1 MHIEGY
7 LKDINFLTDA
17 NDPTVTYAEF
27 TVPAIG
33 ATSYPYKAFVDIHD
47 ERLKAYIRKFVL
59 PNIQEDEKITVSELL
74 QDAKDILMLGGNPD
88 RVAPRVRTAGKL
100 NEGLVEYDL
109 NNPNHEYI
117 RVTQDSWV
125 VSKKHKH
132 KFLKRNTLGC
142 QITPVHTEKNLL
154 TLIKPFVNTD
164 RNSRILFSAWL
175 VQSFCMGNHSAMLV
189 QAPAGSGKSSLTKI
203 ARRIIDPS
211 NLQANI
217 MTGKKD
223 DLFSALSN
231 SYFVAF
237 DNCSDELSKEVS
249 DILCAAITG
258 STMAKRKL
266 YTTNELGVYEL
277 HSSLILNG
285 LDVIP
290 TFSDLASRC
299 LLLKLKTIDESSR
312 KTDEALSI
320 AFENALPEILGAIF
334 NTLSTAMS
342 ISTTLKP
349 TRLPRMASAY
359 LDMLS
364 IAIAMGV
371 SEAEFER
378 IYFENLNLID
388 KERANIAIVEA
399 VQEYLNSDS
408 VKGRAV
414 SGKLSDLR
422 QKIYANY
429 SGKVSELPASPSLF
443 GRKLRQELKTFS
455 AVGITVLLDNTFED
469 GTHLKLI
476 KEK

>member
-7 LKDINFLTDA
+7 LEDINFLTDA
-17 NDPTVTYAEF
+17 NDPSVTYAEF
-27 TVPAIG
+27 TVQAIG
-33 ATSYPYKAFVDIHD
+33 ATDLPYKAFVDIND
-47 ERLKAYIRKFVL
+47 ERLKAYIRKSIL
-59 PNIQEDEKITVSELL
+59 PNIQGEKISVSELI
-74 QDAKDILMLGGNPD
+74 QDVKDVLLLGGNPD

-100 NEGLVEYDL
+100 KEGLVEYDL

-117 RVTQDSWV
+117 RVTQDGWV
-125 VSKKHKH
+125 VSKKHKY

-142 QITPVHTEKNLL
+142 QITPMHTEKNLL
-154 TLIKPFVNTD
+154 TLLKPFVNTD
-164 RNSRILFSAWL
+164 RDSRILFSAWL

-237 DNCSDELSKEVS
+237 DNCSDELSKEIS

-290 TFSDLASRC
+290 TYSDLASRC
-299 LLLKLKTIDESSR
+299 LLLKLKSIDEASR
-312 KTDEALSI
+312 RTDEELTT
-320 AFENALPEILGAIF
+320 AFENSLPEILGAIF
-334 NTLSTAMS
+334 NTLSTAMTV
-342 ISTTLKP
+342 ITTLKP
-349 TRLPRMASAY
+349 ARLPRMASAY
-359 LDMLS
+359 IEMLA
-364 IAIAMGV
+364 IAISLGIPML
-371 SEAEFER
+371 EFER

-399 VQEYLNSDS
+399 VQEYLNSDL
-408 VKGRAV
+408 VKGRSV

-429 SGKVSELPASPSLF
+429 SGKTSELPSSPSLF